1 MNMLEILAQAQGGQG
16 MDALA
21 RKFGV
26 DPATAESVARSVLP
40 ALSSGV
46 KRRAAEPDGLAS
58 IVAMIK
64 DTDVEAAFDAPEANE
79 DLAQQKGAAFLENLF
94 GGSRSQVEGA
104 VAERAAQQS
113 GVGADLVQSMLPML
127 ASMVLGGM
135 QKRESQD
142 PGLSE
147 VVGGLMGGRTSQA
160 QASGGLGGML
170 GGLLGAFGGGKSQTG
185 GASNMDALTAMFD
198 ADGDGSAADDILE
211 MVMKR

>member
-58 IVAMIK
+58 IAAMIK

-147 VVGGLMGGRTSQA
+147 VVGGLMGGSTSQA
-160 QASGGLGGML
+160 QAGGGL